1 MEAPVLE
8 QVADGFT
15 FLEGPRWHDGKLYVS
30 DFYSGR
36 VLNVTADGEVSE
48 FLKLDD
54 RPSGMGWMPDGSMLL
69 VSMTAKK
76 LLRVRDGEV
85 TVHADLSELATG
97 FLNDMVV
104 DGQGRAYVGNFGF
117 DMFAEESFR
126 TAAVIVVHPDG
137 AAQVAADGLYFPNGS
152 VITPDGGTLIVN
164 ESYGNRVSA
173 FDILPDGLLGERRD
187 WAVFGPQPLPSADIR
202 EFAAVRKVAPDGG
215 CLDAS
220 GAIWFAD
227 AANSRLMRVA
237 EGADV
242 LEEIQWDGGKL
253 FACMLGG
260 DDGRTLYACGAPDS
274 SAENRAA
281 ETAGVLLSARVEVP
295 GAGLP

>member
-1 MEAPVLE
+1 METPVLK

-30 DFYSGR
+30 DFYTER
-36 VLNVTADGEVSE
+36 VLTVTDDGEVTE

-85 TVHADLSELATG
+85 SVHADLAQLASG

-104 DGQGRAYVGNFGF
+104 DAQGRAYVGHFGF
-117 DMFAEESFR
+117 DLFAQEAYR
-126 TAAVIVVHPDG
+126 TASVILVQPDG
-137 AAQVAADGLYFPNGS
+137 SAQVAADNMHFPNGS
-152 VITPDGGTLIVN
+152 VITPDGATLIVN
-164 ESYGNRVSA
+164 ESFGNRVSA

-187 WAVFGPQPLPSADIR
+187 WAVFGAQPSVSADLESI
-202 EFAAVRKVAPDGG
+202 AAVRAVAPDGG

-227 AANSRLMRVA
+227 AAGSRLMRVA
-237 EGADV
+237 EGGDV
-242 LEEIQWDGGKL
+242 LEEIAWDGGGL

-274 SAENRAA
+274 SAQKRAA
-281 ETAGVLLSARVEVP
+281 ARDGVLLAARVAVP
-295 GAGLP
+295 HAGFP